1 VWWHTPITQLRQRD
15 CEFKASLDLIARRG
29 LQKKKVNL
37 YKKKKNGSVIMTWS
51 LYKVQT
57 TGQSTTK
64 ALKSYFNPYHLER
77 GSDIL
82 KKYQHLT
89 LPAAIAHAQT

>member
-1 VWWHTPITQLRQRD
+1 
-15 CEFKASLDLIARRG
+15 
-29 LQKKKVNL
+29 
-37 YKKKKNGSVIMTWS
+37 MTWS

-57 TGQSTTK
+57 IGQSTTK